1 MKSPSDF
8 FRRAS
13 AIAAGACALALCVFP
28 AQGAERHP
36 DPDAQQLFIGE
47 NIAVAQTAYGKVRGF
62 VLRDIF
68 CFRGIPYGADTGGEN
83 RFMPPRPPEAWEGV
97 RPAVAYGASAPQS
110 YYDRRPESYSM
121 FVDHWN
127 YDLMGED
134 CLRLNVWTPALDDGK
149 RRPVLVWLHGGA
161 FARGNGIEQDSYD
174 GENIARYGDIV
185 FCSVNHRLN
194 AFGFSD
200 FASVGGEKYRRS
212 GNVGMLDIVAALQWV
227 HDNIANFGGD
237 PTNVTIMG
245 QSGGASKVCLLAA
258 MPAAKGLFH
267 KAVALSGDATRAND
281 AAYAERLGETILRE
295 AGSTPRASTN
305 CSACP
310 GKHTWSWPNAPG
322 SAWPTRSR
330 AIARASHPWPT
341 TSTFRKA
348 PSTRAE
354 TSRQAPTSRCFF
366 APPTTSGTPTATNRN
381 SKRSRSTA

>member
-47 NIAVAQTAYGKVRGF
+47 NIAVAQTSYGKVRGF

-149 RRPVLVWLHGGA
+149 RRPVLVWLHGADRRQPAGA
-161 FARGNGIEQDSYD
+161 RKHPLRRRGARRN
-174 GENIARYGDIV
+174 
-185 FCSVNHRLN
+185 N
-194 AFGFSD
+194 AFVDRIGPCRPRKRET
-200 FASVGGEKYRRS
+200 A
-212 GNVGMLDIVAALQWV
+212 
-227 HDNIANFGGD
+227 
-237 PTNVTIMG
+237 
-245 QSGGASKVCLLAA
+245 
-258 MPAAKGLFH
+258 
-267 KAVALSGDATRAND
+267 ALSG
-281 AAYAERLGETILRE
+281 LR
-295 AGSTPRASTN
+295 SSCWRV
-305 CSACP
+305 
-310 GKHTWSWPNAPG
+310 
-322 SAWPTRSR
+322 
-330 AIARASHPWPT
+330 
-341 TSTFRKA
+341 
-348 PSTRAE
+348 
-354 TSRQAPTSRCFF
+354 
-366 APPTTSGTPTATNRN
+366 
-381 SKRSRSTA
+381 